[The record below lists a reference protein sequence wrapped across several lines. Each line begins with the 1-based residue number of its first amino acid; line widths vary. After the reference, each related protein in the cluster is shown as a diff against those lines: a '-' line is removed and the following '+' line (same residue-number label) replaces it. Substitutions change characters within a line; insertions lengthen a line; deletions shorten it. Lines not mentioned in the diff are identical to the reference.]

1 MEVVSYRLPA
11 NWRKKKKIT
20 LAFYR
25 RNFLPYIKLSSKQT
39 GALLQTITLMPP
51 NPSVS
56 LEGLLISGVCF
67 ASPCMPAVCPHAGW
81 WWPLAGAPGMGTGGS
96 GHGGRRL
103 NPSLA
108 GRGRGDAG
116 SCPWGEKSTKRVGAC
131 PRKLGR
137 ELGRARA
144 SRITKPLGDAHQK
157 PFAASAAEICGARCT
172 PGLFSPL
179 LGLKYYNTKR
189 EKCRNLPLG
198 FALTH
203 GCILLLKCG
212 GEWENKSPLISE
224 G

>member
-11 NWRKKKKIT
+11 NWRKKKIT

-67 ASPCMPAVCPHAGW
+67 ASPCTPAVCPHACW
-81 WWPLAGAPGMGTGGS
+81 WWPLAGAPGMGMGGS
-96 GHGGRRL
+96 GQGGRGG
-103 NPSLA
+103 PQF
-108 GRGRGDAG
+108 GRQGPGRCWQLHMGR
-116 SCPWGEKSTKRVGAC
+116 KSTKRVGTC
-131 PRKLGR
+131 PRELGR
-137 ELGRARA
+137 ELGCARA
-144 SRITKPLGDAHQK
+144 LRITKPLGDAHQK
-157 PFAASAAEICGARCT
+157 PFAASAAEICGARCM
-172 PGLFSPL
+172 PGLFSLL

-189 EKCRNLPLG
+189 EKCRNLPSG

-212 GEWENKSPLISE
+212 GRTGK
-224 G
+224 